1 MKADF
6 TFAVCREAQH
16 RTLGSDVDDYQ
27 SRQEVKPLKDFKSF
41 NPLLHLPAVNG
52 EHSSLRVGLNG
63 RALETT

>member
-41 NPLLHLPAVNG
+41 NPLLHLP
-52 EHSSLRVGLNG
+52 L
-63 RALETT
+63 